1 MLKSCRIW
9 ILLGVL
15 AFGIARTA
23 HSQTVLRVDAAAL
36 IGGDGESWGTAFRFP
51 QDAIDFVA
59 AVNPPP
65 SQTNP
70 YEIWVAEGT
79 YYPDESEYTQRT
91 AGDRTESFH
100 LHDFVALY
108 GGFEGI

>member
-1 MLKSCRIW
+1 MSQFRKSN
-9 ILLGVL
+9 L
-15 AFGIARTA
+15 ASLMFAATLCCGAGAMAQSI
-23 HSQTVLRVDAAAL
+23 LRVDASASL
-36 IGGDGESWGTAFRFP
+36 GGDGSSSTPFRYL
-51 QDAIDFVA
+51 QDALDLA
-59 AVNPPP
+59 A
-65 SQTNP
+65 SQAEEEDP
-70 YEIWVAEGT
+70 YQIWVAAGT